1 MLFILAWLLN
11 KRIKSK
17 SEIALQKIPGL
28 EEKRAKRLVDRLLV
42 IFIWW
47 LFIWGYFL
55 IGTPLGLPIL
65 MVVIVGN
72 LLSAWLLIKF
82 VSILIPGENFILR
95 LLSYLV
101 WTIAVLNI
109 IGLYDS
115 VTEMLG
121 NIVFAGGNIALSALD
136 IIRGVLIFSLLFWL
150 SGRLH
155 LILKEQIQNKTDFTP
170 SIKLLFNKTIR
181 VLLIMIVVLI
191 TLSSLGVEL
200 STFAFLGGA
209 IGVGFGFGLQKIVSN
224 YVSGIIILLDG
235 SIKPGDVI
243 EIDDVFGRIRSQETR
258 FVSMV
263 TLSGKEYLIPNENFI
278 TQQVINWS
286 HSNSRVRLDVEIGVA
301 YGSDMR
307 QVEELVLAAAEGINR
322 VLERPKAVCLMKEF
336 GDNTVDFELRFWIND
351 PELGVYNVRS
361 DVLFAVWDKF
371 AEAGI
376 EISFPQRDLHLK
388 SFSSKLVEQIKD

>member
-1 MLFILAWLLN
+1 MLLILAWFLN
-11 KRIKSK
+11 KRIKTT
-17 SEIALQKIPGL
+17 ARLGL
-28 EEKRAKRLVDRLLV
+28 EKVPTLEKTRVKKLINSLLMV
-42 IFIWW
+42 FIWW
-47 LFIWGYFL
+47 IFIWGYYL
-55 IGTPLGLPIL
+55 IGTPLGFPNL

-72 LLSAWLLIKF
+72 LLSAWLVIKF
-82 VSILIPGENFILR
+82 VSILIPGEKFIVK

-101 WTIAVLNI
+101 WTIVVLNI
-109 IGLYDS
+109 SGLYNP
-115 VTEMLG
+115 VTEMLD
-121 NIVFAGGNIALSALD
+121 NIVFAGGNITLSLMD

-150 SGRLH
+150 SGHLH
-155 LILKEQIQNKTDFTP
+155 SILKNQIENRTKLTP
-170 SIKLLFNKTIR
+170 SIKLLFYKTIR
-181 VLLIMIVVLI
+181 VLLIVVVVLI

-209 IGVGFGFGLQKIVSN
+209 IGVGVGFGLQKIVSN

-243 EIDDVFGRIRSQETR
+243 EIDDVFGRIRSQETL

-286 HSNSRVRLDVEIGVA
+286 HSNNRVRLDVEIGVA

-307 QVEELVLAAAEGINR
+307 EVEELVLEATKDINR
-322 VLERPKAVCLMKEF
+322 VLERPKPVCLMKEF
-336 GDNTVDFELRFWIND
+336 GDNTVNFELRFWIND

-361 DVLFAVWDKF
+361 DVLFAIWDSF

-376 EISFPQRDLHLK
+376 EISFPQRDLHVK
-388 SFSSKLVEQIKD
+388 SLSAEVVEEIKN